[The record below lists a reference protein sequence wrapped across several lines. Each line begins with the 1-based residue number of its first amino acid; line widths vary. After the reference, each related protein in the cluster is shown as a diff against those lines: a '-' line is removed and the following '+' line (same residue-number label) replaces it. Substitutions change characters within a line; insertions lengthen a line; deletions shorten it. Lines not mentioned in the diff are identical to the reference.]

1 MTNTDA
7 TICDAAE
14 PSIAEGADLQGA
26 KDLAIGMNNLR
37 NNPILRDLSDEL
49 KKANEHL
56 SEVLIQQ
63 L

>member
-1 MTNTDA
+1 
-7 TICDAAE
+7 
-14 PSIAEGADLQGA
+14 
-26 KDLAIGMNNLR
+26 MNNLR